1 MINCEKCEKVFKTN
15 WHLQR
20 HLSKKRPCKSN
31 KHNESSN
38 KHNESLNKH
47 NESLN
52 KHNESLNKHNESSKK
67 HNETHK
73 SCEYCNKTF
82 TTTQG
87 LSRHLQ
93 SCKEKNDAVRYLEIQ
108 LGIDLKSETHKH
120 KCRFCEYESQYTS
133 NVIRHSLSCEAKEAY
148 KEHLQN
154 MLKEKNE
161 NVMEGAHTINITNNT
176 INIHVNSLGNE
187 DMSYITTKA
196 LKKLWNSVRTDEEG
210 VAKTIKMIHG
220 SKDHPEN
227 HNIIY
232 TNLRSNVAMVK
243 VDNDFEYK
251 NINEV
256 LKDVSINT
264 LDAIILSTEYDDL
277 SKFIKAKYE
286 KVCEDEEMNKE
297 ASIQAKTE
305 LYNSYKKGD
314 IKKS

>member
-1 MINCEKCEKVFKTN
+1 MKENEIRKLEIEVGINESISSIQCRYCKNIFSRTAYVT
-15 WHLQR
+15 R
-20 HLSKKRPCKSN
+20 HMKICPCKETYKLELLEKLSN
-31 KHNESSN
+31 KVNM
-38 KHNESLNKH
+38 
-47 NESLN
+47 
-52 KHNESLNKHNESSKK
+52 KK
-67 HNETHK
+67 P
-73 SCEYCNKTF
+73 
-82 TTTQG
+82 Q
-87 LSRHLQ
+87 
-93 SCKEKNDAVRYLEIQ
+93 
-108 LGIDLKSETHKH
+108 
-120 KCRFCEYESQYTS
+120 
-133 NVIRHSLSCEAKEAY
+133 
-148 KEHLQN
+148 
-154 MLKEKNE
+154 
-161 NVMEGAHTINITNNT
+161 TINNNTTNNNCNNT

-187 DMSYITTKA
+187 DMSYITTKT

-232 TNLRSNVAMVK
+232 TNMRSNVAMVK
-243 VDNDFEYK
+243 IDNDFEYK

-264 LDAIILSTEYDDL
+264 LDAIILSTQYDDL

-314 IKKS
+314 IKRP